1 MLERLRRLNR
11 PILRKHLNDV
21 LTDAQ
26 VESFLERRDALLA
39 HVKRLIDEQGEQAV
53 LF

>member
-11 PILRKHLNDV
+11 PILQKRLNGV
-21 LTDAQ
+21 LTEAQ
-26 VESFLERRDALLA
+26 VEGVLERRDALLA
-39 HVKRLIDEQGEQAV
+39 HVQQLVDEQGEQTV